1 MLDSLLPEVFILFT
15 KEIVRRIAKRIVNW
29 IAERGVSA
37 ALMLLKRGESYNIV
51 VICILFRKDF

>member
-1 MLDSLLPEVFILFT
+1 VFIVFT

-29 IAERGVSA
+29 LAERGVSA